1 MFKLVVEFSVKM
13 LIIEY
18 HLDISF
24 RILLNESMKVYSIFF
39 LVVLYKKNVYNS
51 ACFNSVFQQRYYA
64 ISNLTTMGPAMAYVM
79 GDAK

>member
-24 RILLNESMKVYSIFF
+24 RILLNESMKVYSILFLLMEFF
-39 LVVLYKKNVYNS
+39 LILFYNIHS
-51 ACFNSVFQQRYYA
+51 RIFLVNEYA
-64 ISNLTTMGPAMAYVM
+64 GRKMAL
-79 GDAK
+79 AFAQSCIEW

>member
-24 RILLNESMKVYSIFF
+24 RILLNESMKVYSISFF
-39 LVVLYKKNVYNS
+39 S
-51 ACFNSVFQQRYYA
+51 RIF
-64 ISNLTTMGPAMAYVM
+64 SNLILQYSF
-79 GDAK
+79 